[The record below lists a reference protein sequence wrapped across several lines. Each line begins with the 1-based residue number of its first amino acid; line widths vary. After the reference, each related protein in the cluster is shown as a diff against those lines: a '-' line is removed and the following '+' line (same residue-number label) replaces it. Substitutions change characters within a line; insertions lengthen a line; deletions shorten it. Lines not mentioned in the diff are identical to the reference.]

1 MLIVI
6 GEAEAAP
13 GRREEMLEAVTSMAT
28 ATKSDDGCVSY
39 GFYAD
44 VSRPHVIL
52 GVEVWRDQAALDAHM
67 AHDHTAQF
75 IATVPALVA
84 GEPTMRFYDAAPAEL
99 AVQEE
104 AR

>member
-13 GRREEMLEAVTSMAT
+13 GHRDQMLEAVAAMAA
-28 ATKSDDGCVSY
+28 ATKADEGCELY

-44 VSRPHVIL
+44 VSRPEAIL
-52 GVEVWRDQAALDAHM
+52 SVELWRDQSALEAHM
-67 AHDHTAQF
+67 THPHTTDF
-75 IATVPALVA
+75 LATVPGLVA
-84 GEPTMRFYDAAPAEL
+84 GAPVMRVFTAEPI
-99 AVQEE
+99 QEE

>member
-13 GRREEMLEAVTSMAT
+13 GRREEMLEAVTKMAT

-44 VSRPHVIL
+44 VTRPDVIL
-52 GVEVWRDQAALDAHM
+52 GVEVWRDQESLDAHM
-67 AHDHTAQF
+67 THEHTAEF
-75 IATVPALVA
+75 IATVPSLVA
-84 GEPTMRFYDAAPAEL
+84 GEPVMRFYDAAP
-99 AVQEE
+99 VTEE

>member
-6 GEAEAAP
+6 GEAEAAS
-13 GRREEMLEAVTSMAT
+13 GRREEMMEAVTKMAT

-44 VSRPHVIL
+44 VTRPDVVL

-67 AHDHTAQF
+67 GHDHTAEF
-75 IATVPALVA
+75 IATVRSLVA
-84 GEPTMRFYDAAPAEL
+84 GEPVMHFYDAAP
-99 AVQEE
+99 VEE
-104 AR
+104 QGR

>member
-1 MLIVI
+1 VLIVI

-13 GRREEMLEAVTSMAT
+13 GRREEMLEAVAAMAA

-44 VSRPHVIL
+44 VTNPDVVL

-67 AHDHTAQF
+67 SHDHTADF
-75 IATVPALVA
+75 IATVPSLVA
-84 GEPTMRFYDAAPAEL
+84 GEPVMRFYDAAP
-99 AVQEE
+99 VQEE